1 MTHEIRI
8 VISKFCRSC
17 FARIRSH
24 RPCQRR
30 DVTTVFVSPGRAEA
44 GVVGYCVVYIDRILR
59 WHPGVCE
66 KNTSYYTQK
75 SCRHTNS
82 DNGTEN
88 LNQLQLA
95 LVVAPEDVTLSI
107 WCLNVISKCSAEVSQ
122 QVLPGD
128 VDDASTTKYLYQ
140 CSQCKQ

>member
-1 MTHEIRI
+1 MYA
-8 VISKFCRSC
+8 K
-17 FARIRSH
+17 
-24 RPCQRR
+24 
-30 DVTTVFVSPGRAEA
+30 
-44 GVVGYCVVYIDRILR
+44 
-59 WHPGVCE
+59 
-66 KNTSYYTQK
+66 KTSYYTQK